1 MHASSL
7 CFVIV
12 TGLATISAGVSPALA
27 QSLETD
33 TQNGRYT
40 MTPAP
45 DGFLRLDTRTGIVS
59 RCTLKGDGVQCRAG
73 ADERGALN
81 EEIDRLT
88 RDNADLRRKLA
99 EATDQAPSARLR
111 NALPTETEMNS
122 ALDVME
128 KFMRR
133 MMRVFREEPAGD
145 RI

>member
-7 CFVIV
+7 CFVIA
-12 TGLATISAGVSPALA
+12 TGLATVGVSPSLA
-27 QSLETD
+27 QSLDTD

>member
-12 TGLATISAGVSPALA
+12 TGLVTISAGVSPALA

>member
-7 CFVIV
+7 CFVIA
-12 TGLATISAGVSPALA
+12 TGLATVGASPALA
-27 QSLETD
+27 QSLDTD

>member
-12 TGLATISAGVSPALA
+12 TGLATIAAGVSPALA

>member
-1 MHASSL
+1 MHVSAL
-7 CFVIV
+7 CFVMAA
-12 TGLATISAGVSPALA
+12 GLATASPVLA
-27 QSLETD
+27 QSPDAD

-45 DGFLRLDTRTGIVS
+45 DGFLRLDTRTGAVS
-59 RCTLKGDGVQCRAG
+59 RCMLSADSVQCRAG

-81 EEIDRLT
+81 QEIDRLSQ
-88 RDNADLRRKLA
+88 DNADLRRKLA
-99 EATDQAPSARLR
+99 DATDQAPSARLR
-111 NALPTETEMNS
+111 NALPNEAEVNG